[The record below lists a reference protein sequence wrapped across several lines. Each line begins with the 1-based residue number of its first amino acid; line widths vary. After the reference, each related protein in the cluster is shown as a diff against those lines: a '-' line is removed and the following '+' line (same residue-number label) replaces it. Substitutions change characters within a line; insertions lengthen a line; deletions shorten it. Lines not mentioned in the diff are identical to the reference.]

1 MIVCVNGVEKVLS
14 VKEIEGLVKKGY
26 KLYDMCGYKM
36 LFK

>member
-14 VKEIEGLVKKGY
+14 VKEIEKLVKNGY